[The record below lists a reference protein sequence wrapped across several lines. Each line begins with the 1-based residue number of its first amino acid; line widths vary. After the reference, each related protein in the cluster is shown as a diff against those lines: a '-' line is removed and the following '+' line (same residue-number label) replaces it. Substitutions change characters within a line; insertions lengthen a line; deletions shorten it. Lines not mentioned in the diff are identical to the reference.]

1 MLKKRKGIEHIHTPE
16 ELIPFEFLEPE
27 YGVYKDTPKEW
38 ANEHFISKRFPKKG
52 RVEEDEKKKIKEF
65 FELRKKEFP
74 EGTSCLIPV
83 LNDIKRHF
91 GVIYIEFMEEVANL
105 LQVPPSFVLG
115 VATFYTMLEGFDG
128 KPEVYVCLSLPCVLR
143 GAEEIYRKLREK
155 AGEDVEVREWVCL
168 GRCEFAPV
176 VHIPYTE
183 KSFGQVEE
191 KDVDEILKIAQEECP
206 WRKEMSKKKDG
217 RAS

>member
-1 MLKKRKGIEHIHTPE
+1 MAKRRKGIEHIHTPE
-16 ELIPFEFLEPE
+16 EFLPFEFLEPS

-38 ANEHFISKRFPKKG
+38 ANEHFIQKRFPRKYKI
-52 RVEEDEKKKIKEF
+52 EDYEREKIEEF
-65 FELRKKEFP
+65 FESRKKEFP

-91 GVIYIEFMEEVANL
+91 GVIYIEFMELVAEL
-105 LQVPPSFVLG
+105 LKVPPSFVLG

-128 KPEVYVCLSLPCVLR
+128 KPEIYVCLSLPCVLR
-143 GAEEIYRKLREK
+143 GAEKNYHKFKEK
-155 AGEDVEVREWVCL
+155 SDGVEVREWVCL

-183 KSFGQVEE
+183 KSFGNVEE
-191 KDVDEILKIAQEECP
+191 SDVEKIINIAKDVCP
-206 WRKEMSKKKDG
+206 WKKQ
-217 RAS
+217 S